1 MEIERKFLVD
11 APPEDLDRHP
21 SSAIEQGYLAI
32 EPGGVE
38 VRVRRRGGT
47 AVLTAKAG
55 SGRTRAEE
63 EVAIDA
69 DAFERL
75 WPLTAGRR
83 VEKVRHLIPLDGG
96 LTLELDVYGGDL
108 AGLVVAEV
116 EFPDEATADA
126 FAPPAWLGA
135 DAPDGE
141 RYKNHPPAADGRPRR
156 GSVRPARTPAP
167 ARAVRRSGRPS
178 AGGPLPA
185 RRPATGAPRP
195 RRARA
200 GPCAAARSTAR

>member
-1 MEIERKFLVD
+1 MEIERKFLVE
-11 APPEDLDRHP
+11 APPGDVGRHP

-32 EPGGVE
+32 EPGGIE
-38 VRVRRRGGT
+38 VRVRRRDGK

-55 SGRTRAEE
+55 TGRTRAEE

-83 VEKVRHLIPLDGG
+83 VEKVRYLIPAGDG
-96 LTLELDVYGGDL
+96 LTIELDVYGGDL

-135 DAPDGE
+135 DVTDDE
-141 RYKNHPPAADGRPRR
+141 RYKNHRLAVDGRP
-156 GSVRPARTPAP
+156 
-167 ARAVRRSGRPS
+167 
-178 AGGPLPA
+178 
-185 RRPATGAPRP
+185 
-195 RRARA
+195 
-200 GPCAAARSTAR
+200 

>member
-1 MEIERKFLVD
+1 VEIERKFLVD
-11 APPEDLDRHP
+11 APPADLDRHP

-38 VRVRRRGGT
+38 VRVRRRGAT

-55 SGRTRAEE
+55 TGRTRAEE

-75 WPLTAGRR
+75 WPLTEGRR

-135 DAPDGE
+135 DVTDDE
-141 RYKNHPPAADGRPRR
+141 RYKNHRLAVDGRP
-156 GSVRPARTPAP
+156 
-167 ARAVRRSGRPS
+167 
-178 AGGPLPA
+178 
-185 RRPATGAPRP
+185 
-195 RRARA
+195 
-200 GPCAAARSTAR
+200 